1 MEETIIQ
8 ILSNHSSSNLG
19 SGTHKKD
26 IRDLEV
32 RLDITLPKDFKVY
45 LLSLNYAELFG
56 DPIFGIN
63 PEIKDI
69 DLYTQ
74 NKEKEYF
81 KYGFLHIFHSDI
93 DGSVFLRP
101 DTGAIYNSFF
111 GAPVAKNL
119 LDFITKVLNE

>member
-1 MEETIIQ
+1 MEDSMIQ
-8 ILSNHSSSNLG
+8 LLREHSSENLG
-19 SGTHKKD
+19 SGTQKKL

-32 RLDITLPKDFKVY
+32 RLDILLPKDFKKY

-69 DLYTQ
+69 DLYSQ
-74 NKEKEYF
+74 NKDKAHF
-81 KYGFLHIFHSDI
+81 DYGFLYIFHSDI
-93 DGSVFLRP
+93 DGGIYLRP

-111 GAPVAKNL
+111 RSPVAKNL
-119 LDFITKVLNE
+119 LDFIEKILSE